1 MKRRCV
7 ARSPHEKR
15 SGMAIVD
22 DTQLR
27 NTIREQIIH
36 TQLSEEDRETVVG
49 ELLENV
55 LSAVNLAILERMSED
70 ERATL
75 LEKCDAGNDDAVLA
89 YIKESVGELDPII
102 TEALNTVISGFKTKL
117 YGDRR

>member
-1 MKRRCV
+1 
-7 ARSPHEKR
+7 
-15 SGMAIVD
+15 MAIVD

-27 NTIREQIIH
+27 NIIREQIIH
-36 TQLSEEDRETVVG
+36 AQLSEEDRETVVG

-89 YIKESVGELDPII
+89 YIKKSVGELDPII
-102 TEALNTVISGFKTKL
+102 TKALNTVISGFKTKL